1 MIDPKTKRI
10 TIPVSKDIDKIRGEG
25 QRAQEQMEVADMKK
39 DIKAWAIKI
48 RGRNFYSSNIGV
60 PHIYKTHASALE
72 GCRYLEL
79 FDHIKAEPVR
89 VRVRIEE
96 IE

>member
-1 MIDPKTKRI
+1 
-10 TIPVSKDIDKIRGEG
+10 
-25 QRAQEQMEVADMKK
+25 MKK

-48 RGRNFYSSNIGV
+48 RGRSFYLDPDGT
-60 PHIYKTHASALE
+60 PYMRRTRAEA
-72 GCRYLEL
+72 EL
-79 FDHIKAEPVR
+79 RAEYVKFHEAVKAEPVR

>member
-1 MIDPKTKRI
+1 MEI
-10 TIPVSKDIDKIRGEG
+10 T
-25 QRAQEQMEVADMKK
+25 DMKK

-48 RGRNFYSSNIGV
+48 RGRSFYLDPEGT
-60 PHIYKTHASALE
+60 PYMRRTRAEAELRAMHIRLYE
-72 GCRYLEL
+72 
-79 FDHIKAEPVR
+79 DIKAKPIR

>member
-1 MIDPKTKRI
+1 
-10 TIPVSKDIDKIRGEG
+10 
-25 QRAQEQMEVADMKK
+25 MKK

-48 RGRNFYSSNIGV
+48 RERSFFLDPDGTPYMR
-60 PHIYKTHASALE
+60 KTRTEAGIRAECIRLYE
-72 GCRYLEL
+72 
-79 FDHIKAEPVR
+79 DIKAEPIR

>member
-1 MIDPKTKRI
+1 
-10 TIPVSKDIDKIRGEG
+10 
-25 QRAQEQMEVADMKK
+25 MKK

-48 RGRNFYSSNIGV
+48 RGRSFFLDLDGTPYLRETRTEAELRAM
-60 PHIYKTHASALE
+60 HIRLYE
-72 GCRYLEL
+72 
-79 FDHIKAEPVR
+79 DIKAEPVR

>member
-1 MIDPKTKRI
+1 
-10 TIPVSKDIDKIRGEG
+10 
-25 QRAQEQMEVADMKK
+25 MKK

-48 RGRNFYSSNIGV
+48 RERSFYLDPDGT
-60 PHIYKTHASALE
+60 PYMRKTRTEAELRAMHIRVYE
-72 GCRYLEL
+72 
-79 FDHIKAEPVR
+79 DIKAEPVR

>member
-1 MIDPKTKRI
+1 
-10 TIPVSKDIDKIRGEG
+10 
-25 QRAQEQMEVADMKK
+25 MKK

-48 RGRNFYSSNIGV
+48 RGRSFYLDPEGT
-60 PHIYKTHASALE
+60 PYMRTTRAEAELRAKHIMVYES
-72 GCRYLEL
+72 
-79 FDHIKAEPVR
+79 IKAEPIR

>member
-1 MIDPKTKRI
+1 
-10 TIPVSKDIDKIRGEG
+10 
-25 QRAQEQMEVADMKK
+25 MKK

-48 RGRNFYSSNIGV
+48 AGRSFYNNNDGHPYLFRTRTIAPSASMRVGV
-60 PHIYKTHASALE
+60 L
-72 GCRYLEL
+72 G
-79 FDHIKAEPVR
+79 DIKAEPVR